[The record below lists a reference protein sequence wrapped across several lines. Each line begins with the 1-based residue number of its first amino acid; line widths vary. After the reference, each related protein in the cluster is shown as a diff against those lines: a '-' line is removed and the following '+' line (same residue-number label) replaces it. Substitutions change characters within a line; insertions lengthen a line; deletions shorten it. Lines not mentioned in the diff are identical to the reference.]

1 MAIGKVGSFATVAP
15 IQGNPIGDAMAQ
27 VEDNAFRYR
36 AEQRLEEERK
46 RLAKEKADAE
56 LETDLGKIKSDTV
69 KFPTRNAL
77 IIDAMTKL
85 KQGVGQKAKEMN
97 EGKISR
103 LDYNIYKSNAE
114 SQIAL
119 IDQSAKR
126 INAQAAAYAKD
137 VAEGKIPSGFEENA
151 LNFGGAYDK
160 NNIALE
166 LQPDGTMIANV
177 YDDNGNILDKGDLSA
192 IGQNAFTPVYKY
204 DLDKDKQEFIKAY
217 PKVLNEQFIGNTKV
231 GTKGIAPEIE
241 KAMDLKIEATV
252 KDRNALAIKAKEITG
267 IANPNVKDPNI
278 IEEVRKKLKDEY
290 MGLYA
295 QEKMIDEATGRAT
308 EQRLRAK
315 QAKEDAEKEIM
326 VGKPTVINKPGYV
339 VTGVTLQK
347 GTKSHPLGN
356 VIIDSGQG
364 KKEKATNVYV
374 SPGGKMYLRV
384 EQTGFEG
391 DSKRT
396 TRYTE
401 KGLKRKAEA
410 EAKKI
415 AFTPEFDD
423 IEDVT
428 ISNKTP
434 KVVLYDFGKDDS
446 QIGRFALKMGY
457 DGAESLQTDFIDRSG
472 GDKFITTPDER
483 KQPKKSISRSQIAE
497 KAKASGY
504 TPKEYEKLLRQKGIE
519 IK

>member
-267 IANPNVKDPNI
+267 SANPNVKDPNI

-315 QAKEDAEKEIM
+315 QAKEDE
-326 VGKPTVINKPGYV
+326 
-339 VTGVTLQK
+339 
-347 GTKSHPLGN
+347 
-356 VIIDSGQG
+356 
-364 KKEKATNVYV
+364 KEKATIEVVETPPIYETKGITPISGYKTV
-374 SPGGKMYLRV
+374 SVVGGKPIQQIVGVNTKTGNPIKMDTAFLNSYTVTKNPNTGQRAIVAEITYPDYKSAGYTAQEQADFKLQLDAAENQEQAALVLSRATKPISYKTTVAYL
-384 EQTGFEG
+384 
-391 DSKRT
+391 
-396 TRYTE
+396 TE
-401 KGLKRKAEA
+401 KDASKYLKVGNFKSVSEMKDKAR
-410 EAKKI
+410 
-415 AFTPEFDD
+415 
-423 IEDVT
+423 
-428 ISNKTP
+428 
-434 KVVLYDFGKDDS
+434 VLEETN
-446 QIGRFALKMGY
+446 Q
-457 DGAESLQTDFIDRSG
+457 
-472 GDKFITTPDER
+472 GDKKKKVYAGVDENG
-483 KQPKKSISRSQIAE
+483 KIIYK
-497 KAKASGY
+497 
-504 TPKEYEKLLRQKGIE
+504 YE
-519 IK
+519 